1 MKEEILTKDEKEV
14 FESYINF
21 MLQNGFKKEDFEFT
35 KMPNP
40 DPYILRVKAESFI
53 KNMKVENC
61 ALEGMVLGQ
70 TYTWKELG
78 LYVNEGILSDKE
90 KEYLSAVIKP
100 FRDKVKGICKYVDPY
115 SNTLEEYEECIVI
128 SFENICNDIK
138 LPNFMQGTM
147 YTGMEAGKEYTLKE
161 LGL

>member
-1 MKEEILTKDEKEV
+1 MKEEILTEAEKET

-61 ALEGMVLGQ
+61 ALEGMALGK
-70 TYTWKELG
+70 TYTLKDLG
-78 LYVNEGILSDKE
+78 LYVNEDILSDKE

-115 SNTLEEYEECIVI
+115 SNTLEECEERIVI
-128 SFENICNDIK
+128 SFENICNDMA

-147 YTGMEAGKEYTLKE
+147 YTGMKAGKEYTLKE